1 MIEAP
6 RTVDIRD
13 WLAPFLFL
21 LCMRDRDLQG
31 YELMGRLSDLGL
43 DAVRPG
49 EVYRMLRRAQAEGL
63 VSSGREQVGYLLPRR
78 RYGLTEPGRAHAVFL
93 ANALTSYGAEIDAF
107 LGAYERLDA
116 PGVNG

>member
-1 MIEAP
+1 MIEGP

-13 WLAPFLFL
+13 WLAPFLLL

-31 YELMGRLSDLGL
+31 YELMGRLLDLSL

-49 EVYRMLRRAQAEGL
+49 EVYRMLRRAEAEGL
-63 VSSGREQVGYLLPRR
+63 VSSGREQLGYLLSRR

-93 ANALTSYGAEIDAF
+93 ASALTS
-107 LGAYERLDA
+107 
-116 PGVNG
+116 